1 MNEIINWLQGHVWL
15 YTYILAVLAI
25 LTFVLNFIIKRKK
38 NDANAK
44 EVKNVE
50 MKVSHFKDSTV
61 NQSAGDMTIN
71 INDKNGTK

>member
-15 YTYILAVLAI
+15 CTYILAVLAI

-61 NQSAGDMTIN
+61 NQSEGDMTIN
-71 INDKNGTK
+71 IDDKNGTK

>member
-15 YTYILAVLAI
+15 CTYILAVLAI

-50 MKVSHFKDSTV
+50 MKVRHFKDSTV
-61 NQSAGDMTIN
+61 TQSAGDMTIN

>member
-15 YTYILAVLAI
+15 CTYILAVLAI

-38 NDANAK
+38 NDAKAK

-50 MKVSHFKDSTV
+50 MKASHFKDSTV
-61 NQSAGDMTIN
+61 NQRAGDMTIN

>member
-15 YTYILAVLAI
+15 CTYILAVLAI

-61 NQSAGDMTIN
+61 NQSEGDMTIN